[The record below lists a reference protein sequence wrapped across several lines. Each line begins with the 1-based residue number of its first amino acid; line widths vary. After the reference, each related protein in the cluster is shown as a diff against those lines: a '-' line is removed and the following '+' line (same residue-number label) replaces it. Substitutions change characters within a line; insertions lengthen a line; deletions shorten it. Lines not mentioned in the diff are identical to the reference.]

1 MLAYIKDGDDI
12 RMVQGCGGLSLE
24 FKSTQ
29 TVGLTRTIRWQDFD
43 GDLTFHRQ
51 VAGAIYL
58 AHSAR
63 SEERDYLIGTQPGS
77 RCKGH
82 MFTGLYRRDM
92 CSSGWPED
100 FHLQVTEH
108 AQHTTKP
115 LARRT
120 LPRG

>member
-1 MLAYIKDGDDI
+1 VLAQMKDGDDI
-12 RMVQGCGGLSLE
+12 RMVQSCCGLSLE

-29 TVGLTRTIRWQDFD
+29 TVGLMRTICSQDFD
-43 GDLTFHRQ
+43 GDLTFQRQ

-58 AHSAR
+58 AHPAC

-92 CSSGWPED
+92 CP
-100 FHLQVTEH
+100 HLCNDGMVYRH
-108 AQHTTKP
+108 AEVI
-115 LARRT
+115 
-120 LPRG
+120 